1 MKGPFHGEAG
11 VGLCPME
18 SRTGIGCRAK
28 CMLGNTV
35 TSLQSAAAAG
45 RGGVLLLL
53 PTPAGTLNPGDRRG
67 RGNGVCA
74 PALPGCRLRGCR
86 ADDKVL
92 REDGFADDPFYRCL
106 VAEVQP
112 EHRSRDGHTIVGY
125 GLYFFTYSTWKGRN
139 IYMEDLYVM
148 PEFRGKGIGK
158 KLMSKIAEIGVEN
171 RCSQMKFV
179 VLDWN
184 RAAIDFYRGHGAV
197 DLTAAEGWHFFRIEG
212 EALKQLARGQLG
224 Q

>member
-158 KLMSKIAEIGVEN
+158 KLMSKIAERPLAGGEDLPGMVLAWIL
-171 RCSQMKFV
+171 V
-179 VLDWN
+179 V
-184 RAAIDFYRGHGAV
+184 AAAV
-197 DLTAAEGWHFFRIEG
+197 VMALSPSWSEDVAARPRNWACDLR
-212 EALKQLARGQLG
+212 LSGQ
-224 Q
+224 